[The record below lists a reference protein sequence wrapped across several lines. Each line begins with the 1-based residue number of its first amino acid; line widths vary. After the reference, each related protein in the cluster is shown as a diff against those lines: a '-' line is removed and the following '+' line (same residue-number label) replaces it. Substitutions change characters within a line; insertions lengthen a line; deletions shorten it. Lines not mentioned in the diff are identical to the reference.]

1 MTSERRRE
9 RDSGVLSI
17 SLALVFPAVLFLVVL
32 IAQSSLLWYTDNVAL
47 TAAREGVDAGR
58 AYGSTDQAAHDR
70 AQAFL
75 DRFNGL
81 LGTPTVDP
89 PVRTATDLTV
99 TVHVNPLILLPG
111 FDGLKITQSASAP
124 IERYVA
130 P

>member
-1 MTSERRRE
+1 MIRERRRE

-32 IAQSSLLWYTDNVAL
+32 VAQSSLLWYTDSVAL

-58 AYGSTDQAAHDR
+58 AYGSSDQDATSR

-75 DRFNGL
+75 DRFGGL
-81 LGTPTVDP
+81 LGKPTVDT
-89 PVRTATDLTV
+89 PVRTATDMTV
-99 TVHVNPLILLPG
+99 TVRVDPLILLPG

-124 IERYVA
+124 IERYVT